1 MSEQVETLVTNQ
13 VAYISEATPNTTQ
26 AVTAYTDYYWLKDWS
41 DFYGYILF
49 KFPQS
54 AIPSRAKLISIQSRM
69 SVDGYVALSVPTTTP
84 DLGTVTWN
92 TRPSGERIA
101 ISSSNMD
108 SAALIKMDTD
118 LTAVENSLLV
128 KKFLQLGYLFAET
141 RFGVSRAKPGVY
153 SSTSYGSQYNGW
165 LTIDVTYDDSVT
177 VTSQVTQINSKT
189 SGYINPENSQK
200 FEWTFE
206 PDGDY
211 WCLADFTQTSATFYW
226 RAGTSGDWTAVSASG
241 STQNVTIAANTF
253 PSGDSAGTMQWYV
266 EVTDNYSNTTQTPVY
281 TVTTADSLISA
292 APTAPINTVEDGSA
306 PIRLSWGYSSPDG
319 TAPTGFKIEYKDASH
334 NDWATLITQ
343 TSADLYYDAPVGS
356 FDAGSVQWRVSL
368 KNQANQY
375 GNPSSAASFVNVS
388 APAAPAVQ
396 VEAVPFAT
404 INWTST
410 GQEAWKLLIDGVEVA
425 QEFGSAR
432 SYTLKNYLEDGTHT
446 VEVLVQG
453 VYGLWSEPGINNFT
467 ILNTSANTIVLSA
480 AFGYDAAL
488 SWTTASVTTDFLI
501 YRDGVLIGQTNNT
514 SFIDFAVLGSHEWQ
528 IVNRLSDGNY
538 DISNRVTG
546 TLATER
552 NLIADIE
559 NGSWLELKLTEKSNG
574 IQSFSKSRQYSLRHF
589 SGAEYPVAEV
599 SPFTDMAASYDA
611 AFTPDDSGAAALE
624 SLFGREV
631 ILKSR
636 RGNVIIGVLSSFSKL
651 VGDFYTVYTF
661 TLQRIHYED
670 FRDETN
676 S

>member
-1 MSEQVETLVTNQ
+1 MAEQTITLRAIKCAYITQSSPNTNEQVTSYNENRYALTEG
-13 VAYISEATPNTTQ
+13 SFE
-26 AVTAYTDYYWLKDWS
+26 
-41 DFYGYILF
+41 GYLLF
-49 KFPQS
+49 QFAQPD
-54 AIPSRAKLISIQSRM
+54 IPERAKLVSLTGKINSSG
-69 SVDGYVALSVPTTTP
+69 DGRSYVYKNALNLDTI
-84 DLGTVTWN
+84 TWN
-92 TRPSGERIA
+92 TRPSRGGGYWGRFFFTFTSSDYSN
-101 ISSSNMD
+101 ISPLN
-108 SAALIKMDTD
+108 IY
-118 LTAVENSLLV
+118 TASEKSHHV
-128 KKFLQLGYLFAET
+128 KYFLQ
-141 RFGVSRAKPGVY
+141 SRTLSIESSDSYSCYTYPGVPRGMY
-153 SSTSYGSQYNGW
+153 EGW
-165 LTIDVTYDDSVT
+165 LPIYLTYDDAVT
-177 VTSQVTQINSKT
+177 ISSQVYQDNCVTS
-189 SGYINPENSQK
+189 GFLNPLVAQTFK
-200 FEWTFE
+200 WTLG
-206 PDGDY
+206 PYGDY
-211 WCLADFTQTSATFYW
+211 YCLADFTQSSATFYW
-226 RAGTSGDWTAVSASG
+226 RAGTSGAWTSESISG
-241 STQNVTIAANTF
+241 STQSVTIPANTF

-266 EVTDNYSNTTQTPVY
+266 EATDNYSNTTQTPVY

-292 APTAPINTVEDGSA
+292 VPTAPINTIEDGSA
-306 PIRLSWGYSSPDG
+306 PIRLSWVYSSPDG
-319 TAPTGFKIEYKDASH
+319 TAPTGYKIEYKDASH
-334 NDWATLITQ
+334 NDWTTLTTQ
-343 TSADLYYDAPVGS
+343 TSADLYHDAPVGS

-375 GNPSSAASFVNVS
+375 GNPSSAESFVNVS
-388 APAAPAVQ
+388 APAAPTVQ
-396 VEAVPFAT
+396 VQAVPFAT

-425 QEFGSAR
+425 QEFGLAR

-453 VYGLWSEPGINNFT
+453 VYGLWSEPGTNSFT
-467 ILNTSANTIVLSA
+467 ISNTSENTITLSA
-480 AFGYDAAL
+480 ALGHDAEL
-488 SWTTASVTTDFLI
+488 SWTTASATTDFLI
-501 YRDGVLIGQTNNT
+501 YRDGVLIGHTNNT
-514 SFIDFAVLGSHEWQ
+514 SFTDFAVLGSHEWQ

-546 TLATER
+546 VLATER

-559 NGSWLELKLTEKSNG
+559 TGSWLELKLTEKSNG

-589 SGAEYPVAEV
+589 SGAEFPVAEV
-599 SPFTDMAASYDA
+599 SPFLDLTASYDA
-611 AFTPDDSGAAALE
+611 AFTPDDSGAVAFE